1 METQKGNVLTVRV
14 NTDIVRKFDAKAKER
29 GLTRSLLL
37 RQVVI
42 DYLNKNITNENILQQ
57 TMTNL
62 ISYVKKQD
70 SKLEF
75 FMQFFYAWLAIWY
88 RNHPQT
94 ENKAAKIQAIENRN
108 KFAHAFSKEIYN
120 DMQDLFDILYADNE
134 EKEND

>member
-1 METQKGNVLTVRV
+1 
-14 NTDIVRKFDAKAKER
+14 
-29 GLTRSLLL
+29 
-37 RQVVI
+37 
-42 DYLNKNITNENILQQ
+42 
-57 TMTNL
+57 MTNL

-75 FMQFFYAWLAIWY
+75 FMQFFYAWRAIWY

-94 ENKAAKIQAIENRN
+94 ENKDAKIQAIENRN